1 MASQQQ
7 LPILTQSEQDNAKK
21 AFEKYDEDHSGS
33 IDIVSWPPVHS
44 EALFFNM
51 LTRRTFSQCPR
62 TQWELRKVMQSMG
75 KCPSEEEL
83 LQMIMEV
90 DEGARCPL
98 QLPLGGARSRTFL
111 VGPQQLFRA
120 PC

>member
-33 IDIVSWPPVHS
+33 IDIVSWPPVQRS
-44 EALFFNM
+44 PFFQYANSPHILAM
-51 LTRRTFSQCPR
+51 PT